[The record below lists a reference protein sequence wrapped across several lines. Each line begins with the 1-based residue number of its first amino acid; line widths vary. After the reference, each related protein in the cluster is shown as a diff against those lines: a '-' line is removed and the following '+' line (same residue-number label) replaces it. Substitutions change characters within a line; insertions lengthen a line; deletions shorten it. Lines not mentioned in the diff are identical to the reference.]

1 MSDCL
6 FCKIIKGEI
15 PSNKVYEDDVCLAI
29 RDINPQAPTHVL
41 VMPKEHVISLAE
53 AGDAGMLGNLL
64 LACKQVAQGEN
75 LANGYR
81 AVTNIGSDGCQ
92 SVGHL
97 HIHVLGGEKLSETL
111 G

>member
-1 MSDCL
+1 MGDCL

-41 VMPKEHVISLAE
+41 VMPKEHVISLDE
-53 AGDAGMLGNLL
+53 AGDAEMLGNLL

-81 AVTNIGSDGCQ
+81 VVTNIGSDGCQ
-92 SVGHL
+92 SVKHL